1 MASAAPSFSSTK
13 ETTNYARLCRLLVDV
28 GTQALRDAFDR
39 IHPPSRLHGI
49 LASTSPAHPTLQSL
63 RKRKILNV
71 TQWGKLYPTI
81 PSSVSSASFDI
92 TLLMVLLRNI
102 CGLGAPASTGSWDIL
117 PPASDNSIEANI
129 ARIKYYRN
137 NVYGHATQASIDEPT
152 FDSLWLD
159 ISNAL
164 LALGSAASY
173 TSAISRL
180 KTECMDPDFE
190 EHYRELLKEWKKDD
204 DSTKDNFERL
214 EVGKKRTLCLAVPED
229 CYGMPPQLSVKPPK
243 LNDLPNTSKPWR
255 CADLPIDVLLL
266 TVEDCEFLSCFS
278 FLDQPFKSYNIE
290 VGPIYFGYTG
300 NADDQKKLKVALMKC
315 SKGAA
320 VPGGSLTAVKNAVRT
335 LRPKAVFSVG
345 TCSGLSSDKIKL
357 GDVVVSS
364 KLTTPAGFKTPV
376 SRHLGSLVRDAHC
389 GWIAPLENRDELEVK
404 VHCDGDILSQTQ
416 AVKCGWDDLHFQYP
430 EAIAVETEGEGVFA
444 AAYDEKVE
452 WVVVKGVASYVN
464 QTQLSRS
471 EWMSFASTM
480 AASVVANMLNDPVVF
495 QEWPH
500 CNQEMLKTQGVH
512 TQDQLKEIQEMQK
525 TQGVHTQDKL
535 KEFQETVIRKLE
547 THEVHSQGKLKEIQE
562 SFSEDICRA
571 KLQEHYKRTS
581 KVRTSSW
588 SRLSLVDIDQVYTR
602 LSVIQ
607 RQTTLAGSKQSEIA
621 HYSDL
626 FSPISKRNNPKRI
639 LVQGE
644 TGIGKSTFA
653 KRLAIDWAR
662 LGNTQTDDKQAA
674 VLERFKLVVFVN
686 LKEVSKCQSLKD
698 VIYNSG
704 LFARE
709 DKWLVEGL
717 LNYITNH
724 QYEVLLLLDG
734 YDEYHSGQESQIFDI
749 FSGKELRDCCVLM
762 TSRISKAGELQE
774 FQDLLAE
781 ITGFSDEDKL
791 TYITRQLGDKRDARD
806 LYDHLEEN
814 ELLGLAKVP
823 LLLLFF
829 CTLWKKKHSEGLSKA
844 KTSLYLKIVQHVLSH
859 NQGKNTSPRFSR
871 VEDNSEILNQIGKLA
886 LECLLND
893 DHIFPYGKLSSEV
906 LYEDSVVIGLLQVTE
921 FTESLQPTE
930 MVSFIHKSIQEFL
943 AAWYVTHKCI
953 PDGNLGLIEEHTQTL
968 ESCREFEN
976 VLRFICGLSDEGAA
990 KVFDHLKSVRIND
1003 PSLDISEE
1011 ISNEDHKY
1019 KPLIDVFGRHKDF
1032 SDLVFYCFEDVQSK
1046 ETLAKICVECF
1057 DGITVISEPPSC
1069 VALLFSG
1076 VNSWTFIF
1084 NPCFL
1089 FLKFKDALA
1098 TLYKV
1103 VETVNFLDAPMK
1115 ITENSENVPLGEF
1128 LRKFLDVECEEC
1140 GFSSILDIHDGD
1152 VSVYFRDLVLNCDAH
1167 ARLFTESAQAVALPC
1182 QSVSLVPQKT
1192 SLKFLST
1199 FISGMESNAMKDFGA
1214 VIKNCTHLMSI
1225 DVLQAE
1231 DSVCEFLQ
1239 QLPNPSKCDLKL
1251 TCKLM
1256 SKGTEEL
1263 AELLPSFEN
1272 ITGLCILFDEW
1283 CAEKAIMRLVSSITH
1298 KSLVHLS
1305 LLKIHLTPAVAAALG
1320 RSFQRLSSLQF
1331 LYLHGTGDSLNV
1343 EDMFAL
1349 FDRIDKDMPLKWL
1362 TFTNVSVSGSLSP
1375 LTRKL
1380 CFFPHLTWL
1389 DLEHLYLNENDLQDL
1404 EMSFSDVPNLHRLS
1418 LSGNALDH
1426 VQKPLASFLMKL
1438 GKIKYF
1444 NCIGCKLS
1452 RETLRILQEALPHLF
1467 IYSENSV
1474 VD

>member
-28 GTQALRDAFDR
+28 GTQALRDTFDR

-102 CGLGAPASTGSWDIL
+102 CGLGAPASTGSWDML

-152 FDSLWLD
+152 FHALWLD

-180 KTECMDPDFE
+180 KAECMDPDFE
-190 EHYRELLKEWKKDD
+190 EHYRELLKEWKKGD

-214 EVGKKRTLCLAVPED
+214 EVGKKRTLCLADPED

-320 VPGGSLTAVKNAVRT
+320 VPGGSLTAVKNAVRA

-376 SRHLGSLVRDAHC
+376 SRHLGNLVRHAHC

-404 VHCDGDILSQTQ
+404 VHCDSDILSQTQ

-444 AAYDEKVE
+444 AAYDENVE

-500 CNQEMLKTQGVH
+500 CNQEMLKTQGLH
-512 TQDQLKEIQEMQK
+512 TQD
-525 TQGVHTQDKL
+525 
-535 KEFQETVIRKLE
+535 
-547 THEVHSQGKLKEIQE
+547 KLKEIQE

-571 KLQEHYKRTS
+571 KLQEHYKKTS

-588 SRLSLVDIDQVYTR
+588 SRLSLVDIDQIYTR
-602 LSVIQ
+602 LRVIQ
-607 RQTTLAGSKQSEIA
+607 RETTLAGSKQSEMV

-626 FSPISKRNNPKRI
+626 FSPIGKGNNPKRI

-662 LGNTQTDDKQAA
+662 LGNTQTEDKQAA
-674 VLERFKLVVFVN
+674 VLGRFKLVVFVN

-698 VIYNSG
+698 VIYNSR

-717 LNYITNH
+717 LNYMTNH
-724 QYEVLLLLDG
+724 QDEVLLLLDG
-734 YDEYHSGQESQIFDI
+734 YDEYHRGQESQIFDI
-749 FSGKELRDCCVLM
+749 FSGNELRDCCVLI

-781 ITGFSDEDKL
+781 ITGFSKEDKL
-791 TYITRQLGDKRDARD
+791 TYLTRQLGDKRDARD

-814 ELLGLAKVP
+814 DLLDLAKVP

-829 CTLWKKKHSEGLSKA
+829 CTLRKMGQLEGLSKA
-844 KTSLYLKIVQHVLSH
+844 KTSLYLKIVQQVLSH
-859 NQGKNTSPRFSR
+859 NQGKNTPPRFST
-871 VEDNSEILNQIGKLA
+871 VEDNSEILNQIGMVA
-886 LECLLND
+886 LECLLDD
-893 DHIFPYGKLSSEV
+893 DHIFLCGKLSSEV
-906 LYEDSVVIGLLQVTE
+906 LCEESVVIGLLQVAE
-921 FTESLQPTE
+921 CTESLQPTE

-968 ESCREFEN
+968 KSCREFEN
-976 VLRFICGLSDEGAA
+976 VLLFVCGLSDEGAG

-1003 PSLDISEE
+1003 PSLDISEA
-1011 ISNEDHKY
+1011 IPDEDHKY
-1019 KPLIDVFGRHKDF
+1019 KPLDDVFLRHLQF
-1032 SDLVFYCFEDVQSK
+1032 NRLVFYCFEEVHSK
-1046 ETLAKICVECF
+1046 QELAKLCVDCF
-1057 DGITVISEPPSC
+1057 DGITVLMESPSYL
-1069 VALLFSG
+1069 ALLFSG

-1084 NPCFL
+1084 SPFEV
-1089 FLKFKDALA
+1089 FWYETSVA
-1098 TLYKV
+1098 TLHKV
-1103 VETVNFLDAPMK
+1103 VETVNCLDAPMK
-1115 ITENSENVPLGEF
+1115 ITEKCENVPLGIF
-1128 LRKFLDVECEEC
+1128 LRKFLAVECKMHC
-1140 GFSSILDIHDGD
+1140 SFSSILHIHDGD
-1152 VSVYFRDLVLNCDAH
+1152 VSFYFRDLDLRCAAH
-1167 ARLFTESAQAVALPC
+1167 ARLFTESAQPVALPC

-1199 FISGMESNAMKDFGA
+1199 FWCFKLSAMKDLGA

-1225 DVLQAE
+1225 DVRDAE

-1239 QLPNPSKCDLKL
+1239 QLPNPSKYDLKL

-1272 ITGLCILFDEW
+1272 ITELCIDFDRC

-1298 KSLVHLS
+1298 KSLVILE
-1305 LLKIHLTPAVAAALG
+1305 LLEIHLTPAVAAALG
-1320 RSFQRLSSLQF
+1320 LSLPRLSSLQRF
-1331 LYLHGTGDSLNV
+1331 SLFGTGDSLNV
-1343 EDMFAL
+1343 KDMLAL
-1349 FDRIDKDMPLKWL
+1349 FGRIDKEMPLVEL
-1362 TFTNVSVSGSLSP
+1362 ALADVSVSGSLSP

-1380 CFFPHLTWL
+1380 CFFPHLTHLALEYL
-1389 DLEHLYLNENDLQDL
+1389 DLNEDDLRDL
-1404 EMSFSDVPNLHRLS
+1404 ETSFSNVPNLHRLS

-1467 IYSENSV
+1467 IYSENSI

>member
-28 GTQALRDAFDR
+28 GTQALRDTFDR
-39 IHPPSRLHGI
+39 IHPPNRLHGI

-152 FDSLWLD
+152 FHALWLD

-180 KTECMDPDFE
+180 KTECMNPDFE
-190 EHYRELLKEWKKDD
+190 EHYRELLKEWKKGD

-214 EVGKKRTLCLAVPED
+214 EVGKKRKLCLAVPED

-243 LNDLPNTSKPWR
+243 LNDLPNTTKPWK

-300 NADDQKKLKVALMKC
+300 NAGDQKKLKVALMKC

-320 VPGGSLTAVKNAVRT
+320 VPGGSLTAVKNAVRA

-376 SRHLGSLVRDAHC
+376 SRHLGSLVRHAHC

-404 VHCDGDILSQTQ
+404 VHCDSDILSQTQ

-430 EAIAVETEGEGVFA
+430 EAIAVETEGE
-444 AAYDEKVE
+444 
-452 WVVVKGVASYVN
+452 
-464 QTQLSRS
+464 
-471 EWMSFASTM
+471 
-480 AASVVANMLNDPVVF
+480 
-495 QEWPH
+495 
-500 CNQEMLKTQGVH
+500 EML
-512 TQDQLKEIQEMQK
+512 K

-535 KEFQETVIRKLE
+535 KE
-547 THEVHSQGKLKEIQE
+547 IQE
-562 SFSEDICRA
+562 SFSEEICRA
-571 KLQEHYKRTS
+571 KLEEHYKKTS
-581 KVRTSSW
+581 KVRTSVW
-588 SRLSLVDIDQVYTR
+588 SRSSLVDIDQVFTR
-602 LSVIQ
+602 LCVTQ
-607 RQTTLAGSKQSEIA
+607 METTSAGSKQSEVA

-626 FSPISKRNNPKRI
+626 FTPIGNGNNPKRI

-662 LGNTQTDDKQAA
+662 LGNTQTEDKQAA
-674 VLERFKLVVFVN
+674 VLRRFKLVVFVD
-686 LKEVSKCQSLKD
+686 LKEVSKCKSLKD
-698 VIYNSG
+698 VIYNSK

-717 LNYITNH
+717 LSYITNH
-724 QYEVLLLLDG
+724 QDEVLLLLDG

-749 FSGKELRDCCVLM
+749 ISGKELRDCCVLI

-781 ITGFSDEDKL
+781 ITGFSEEDKL
-791 TYITRQLGDKRDARD
+791 TYITRQLGDKRDARH
-806 LYDHLEEN
+806 LYDHLKEN
-814 ELLGLAKVP
+814 KLKDLAKVP

-829 CTLWKKKHSEGLSKA
+829 CTLWKKEQSDGFSKS
-844 KTSLYLKIVQHVLSH
+844 KTNLYSKIVQHVLSH
-859 NQGKNTSPRFSR
+859 NQGKNIPPRFSR
-871 VEDNSEILNQIGKLA
+871 VEDNSEILNQIGKVA

-906 LYEDSVVIGLLQVTE
+906 LCEESVVIGLLQVTE
-921 FTESLQPTE
+921 CTESLQPTE
-930 MVSFIHKSIQEFL
+930 MVSFIHKSVQEFL

-968 ESCREFEN
+968 KNCRAFEN
-976 VLRFICGLSDEGAA
+976 VFRFICGLSDEGAG

-1003 PSLDISEE
+1003 PSLDISEA
-1011 ISNEDHKY
+1011 IPDEDHKY
-1019 KPLIDVFGRHKDF
+1019 KPLDDVFERLEHF

-1046 ETLAKICVECF
+1046 ETLAKLCVNCF
-1057 DGITVISEPPSC
+1057 SGITVLREPPFYLQ
-1069 VALLFSG
+1069 LLFSG

-1084 NPCFL
+1084 GPCEL
-1089 FLKFKDALA
+1089 RWLIHIVVS

-1103 VETVNFLDAPMK
+1103 VETLNCLDATIK
-1115 ITENSENVPLGEF
+1115 LNENSENVPLGVF
-1128 LRKFLDVECEEC
+1128 LRKVLDVDCINC
-1140 GFSSILDIHDGD
+1140 GFTSILHIHDGD
-1152 VSVYFRDLVLNCDAH
+1152 VNVHFIDLTLACDAH
-1167 ARLFTESAQAVALPC
+1167 ARLFIESAQAAALPC
-1182 QSVSLVPQKT
+1182 QSANLVPGKT
-1192 SLKFLST
+1192 CLQFLST
-1199 FISGMESNAMKDFGA
+1199 FRYVGHSAIKYLGT
-1214 VIKNCTHLMSI
+1214 VLKNCTHLMRI
-1225 DVLQAE
+1225 DVELG
-1231 DSVCEFLQ
+1231 
-1239 QLPNPSKCDLKL
+1239 NPSECESLELDRSW
-1251 TCKLM
+1251 M
-1256 SKGTEEL
+1256 SEGAEEL
-1263 AELLPSFEN
+1263 AKLLPSFEN
-1272 ITGLCILFDEW
+1272 ITELCIMFFGCCTE
-1283 CAEKAIMRLVSSITH
+1283 EAIMRLVSSVTH
-1298 KSLVHLS
+1298 KSLINLS
-1305 LLKIHLTPAVAAALG
+1305 LAQIPLTPAVAAALG
-1320 RSFQRLSSLQF
+1320 FLLPRLSSLQEIR
-1331 LYLHGTGDSLNV
+1331 LVGTDDTSLNV
-1343 EDMFAL
+1343 EDMLAL
-1349 FDRIDKDMPLKWL
+1349 FGRIDKAMPLKL
-1362 TFTNVSVSGSLSP
+1362 LKFSNVSVGGSLAP

-1380 CFFPHLTWL
+1380 SFFPHLTILNLGYL
-1389 DLEHLYLNENDLQDL
+1389 DLNECDQQDL
-1404 EMSFSDVPNLHRLS
+1404 ETSFSHLPNLEILS

-1426 VQKPLASFLMKL
+1426 LQKPLTSFLMKL
-1438 GKIKYF
+1438 GKIKEF
-1444 NCIGCKLS
+1444 HCWNCNLS
-1452 RETLRILQEALPHLF
+1452 EKTLSNLKRALPHLF
-1467 IYSENSV
+1467 ISSEIIFL
-1474 VD
+1474 

>member
-1 MASAAPSFSSTK
+1 MGSCASIRQRGPQ
-13 ETTNYARLCRLLVDV
+13 
-28 GTQALRDAFDR
+28 GTRQSWTRR
-39 IHPPSRLHGI
+39 QPPSMSTDN
-49 LASTSPAHPTLQSL
+49 ASQ
-63 RKRKILNV
+63 
-71 TQWGKLYPTI
+71 
-81 PSSVSSASFDI
+81 
-92 TLLMVLLRNI
+92 
-102 CGLGAPASTGSWDIL
+102 
-117 PPASDNSIEANI
+117 
-129 ARIKYYRN
+129 
-137 NVYGHATQASIDEPT
+137 
-152 FDSLWLD
+152 
-159 ISNAL
+159 
-164 LALGSAASY
+164 
-173 TSAISRL
+173 
-180 KTECMDPDFE
+180 DPDFSDAAHGNAE
-190 EHYRELLKEWKKDD
+190 
-204 DSTKDNFERL
+204 DSVPSSS
-214 EVGKKRTLCLAVPED
+214 VGKKRTLCLAVPED
-229 CYGMPPQLSVKPPK
+229 CYVMPPQLSVKPPK

-278 FLDQPFKSYNIE
+278 FLEQPFRSYKIE

-320 VPGGSLTAVKNAVRT
+320 VPGGSLIVVKNAVRT

-364 KLTTPAGFKTPV
+364 KLTTSAGFKTPV

-404 VHCDGDILSQTQ
+404 VHCDSDILSQTQ
-416 AVKCGWDDLHFQYP
+416 AVKCGWDDQYP

-464 QTQLSRS
+464 QTQLLRS

-500 CNQEMLKTQGVH
+500 CNQEILRTHGVH
-512 TQDQLKEIQEMQK
+512 TRD
-525 TQGVHTQDKL
+525 
-535 KEFQETVIRKLE
+535 
-547 THEVHSQGKLKEIQE
+547 KLKEIQE
-562 SFSEDICRA
+562 SSFGEEICRA
-571 KLQEHYKRTS
+571 KLQEHYIKTS
-581 KVRTSSW
+581 KVRTSVW
-588 SRLSLVDIDQVYTR
+588 SRSSLVDIDQVYTR
-602 LSVIQ
+602 LSVTQ
-607 RQTTLAGSKQSEIA
+607 RETTLTGSKQKKMA

-626 FSPISKRNNPKRI
+626 FTPIGKGINPKRI

-662 LGNTQTDDKQAA
+662 LDDTHTEDKQAA
-674 VLERFKLVVFVN
+674 VLRRFKLVVFVD

-859 NQGKNTSPRFSR
+859 NQGKNTFPHFSTI
-871 VEDNSEILNQIGKLA
+871 EDNSEILSQIGKLA

-968 ESCREFEN
+968 KSCREFEN

-1003 PSLDISEE
+1003 PSLDISEK

-1019 KPLIDVFGRHKDF
+1019 KPLDDVFARHEYF

-1057 DGITVISEPPSC
+1057 DGITVISEPPSH

-1115 ITENSENVPLGEF
+1115 ITENSENVPLGVF
-1128 LRKFLDVECEEC
+1128 LRKFLEVECEMC
-1140 GFSSILDIHDGD
+1140 DFSSILHIHDGD
-1152 VSVYFRDLVLNCDAH
+1152 VSVYFRELDLNCAAH

-1199 FISGMESNAMKDFGA
+1199 FCSFGLSAMRDLVA
-1214 VIKNCTHLMSI
+1214 VIKNCTHLMRIIVSVR
-1225 DVLQAE
+1225 DAE

-1239 QLPNPSKCDLKL
+1239 QLPNPSKCDLEL
-1251 TCKLM
+1251 SCKLM

-1263 AELLPSFEN
+1263 PELLQSFEN
-1272 ITGLCILFDEW
+1272 ITGLCISFDEW

-1380 CFFPHLTWL
+1380 CFFPHLRWL
-1389 DLEHLYLNENDLQDL
+1389 ALNSLDLNENDLQDL
-1404 EMSFSDVPNLHRLS
+1404 ETSFSNVPNLHRLN

-1444 NCIGCKLS
+1444 DCMACKLS
-1452 RETLRILQEALPHLF
+1452 GETLRILQEALPHLF
-1467 IYSENSV
+1467 IYSENSI

>member
-1 MASAAPSFSSTK
+1 MKEQASKPS
-13 ETTNYARLCRLLVDV
+13 V
-28 GTQALRDAFDR
+28 
-39 IHPPSRLHGI
+39 
-49 LASTSPAHPTLQSL
+49 
-63 RKRKILNV
+63 
-71 TQWGKLYPTI
+71 
-81 PSSVSSASFDI
+81 
-92 TLLMVLLRNI
+92 
-102 CGLGAPASTGSWDIL
+102 IL
-117 PPASDNSIEANI
+117 PKRDKDFLLHVE
-129 ARIKYYRN
+129 RN
-137 NVYGHATQASIDEPT
+137 
-152 FDSLWLD
+152 
-159 ISNAL
+159 
-164 LALGSAASY
+164 
-173 TSAISRL
+173 
-180 KTECMDPDFE
+180 
-190 EHYRELLKEWKKDD
+190 
-204 DSTKDNFERL
+204 
-214 EVGKKRTLCLAVPED
+214 VGR
-229 CYGMPPQLSVKPPK
+229 
-243 LNDLPNTSKPWR
+243 NDYFPFYL
-255 CADLPIDVLLL
+255 
-266 TVEDCEFLSCFS
+266 FFS
-278 FLDQPFKSYNIE
+278 WS
-290 VGPIYFGYTG
+290 
-300 NADDQKKLKVALMKC
+300 
-315 SKGAA
+315 
-320 VPGGSLTAVKNAVRT
+320 
-335 LRPKAVFSVG
+335 
-345 TCSGLSSDKIKL
+345 
-357 GDVVVSS
+357 
-364 KLTTPAGFKTPV
+364 
-376 SRHLGSLVRDAHC
+376 
-389 GWIAPLENRDELEVK
+389 
-404 VHCDGDILSQTQ
+404 
-416 AVKCGWDDLHFQYP
+416 
-430 EAIAVETEGEGVFA
+430 
-444 AAYDEKVE
+444 
-452 WVVVKGVASYVN
+452 
-464 QTQLSRS
+464 
-471 EWMSFASTM
+471 
-480 AASVVANMLNDPVVF
+480 
-495 QEWPH
+495 
-500 CNQEMLKTQGVH
+500 
-512 TQDQLKEIQEMQK
+512 
-525 TQGVHTQDKL
+525 
-535 KEFQETVIRKLE
+535 
-547 THEVHSQGKLKEIQE
+547 E
-562 SFSEDICRA
+562 SFSVEICRT
-571 KLQEHYKRTS
+571 KLQEHYKKTS
-581 KVRTSSW
+581 KVRTSVW
-588 SRLSLVDIDQVYTR
+588 SRSSLVDIDQVYTR
-602 LSVIQ
+602 LCVIQ
-607 RQTTLAGSKQSEIA
+607 RETTLAGSKQSKMA

-626 FSPISKRNNPKRI
+626 FSPIGNGNNPKRI
-639 LVQGE
+639 LLQGE

-662 LGNTQTDDKQAA
+662 LGNTETEDKQAA
-674 VLERFKLVVFVN
+674 VLRRFKLVVFVN
-686 LKEVSKCQSLKD
+686 LKEVSKCQSLKG
-698 VIYNSG
+698 VIDNSR

-717 LNYITNH
+717 LSYITNH
-724 QYEVLLLLDG
+724 QDKVLLLLDG

-844 KTSLYLKIVQHVLSH
+844 KTSLYLKIVQHVLSY

-921 FTESLQPTE
+921 CTESLQPTE

-990 KVFDHLKSVRIND
+990 KVFEYLKSVRIND

-1019 KPLIDVFGRHKDF
+1019 KPLNDVFGRHKYF
-1032 SDLVFYCFEDVQSK
+1032 SNLVFYCFEDVQSK

-1057 DGITVISEPPSC
+1057 DGITVISEPPSH

-1084 NPCFL
+1084 NPCL
-1089 FLKFKDALA
+1089 MSLKFKDALA

-1115 ITENSENVPLGEF
+1115 ITENSENVPLGVF
-1128 LRKFLDVECEEC
+1128 LRKFLDVECKKHC
-1140 GFSSILDIHDGD
+1140 RFSSILHIHDGD
-1152 VSVYFRDLVLNCDAH
+1152 VSVYFRDLVLRCAAH

-1182 QSVSLVPQKT
+1182 QSVSLVPRKT

-1199 FISGMESNAMKDFGA
+1199 FCWFGLSAMKDVGA

-1225 DVLQAE
+1225 NVPDAE

-1239 QLPNPSKCDLKL
+1239 QLPNPSKCNLKL

-1272 ITGLCILFDEW
+1272 ITKLCISFDRC
-1283 CAEKAIMRLVSSITH
+1283 CAENAIMRLVSSITH
-1298 KSLVHLS
+1298 KSLGYLS
-1305 LLKIHLTPAVAAALG
+1305 LLEIHLTPAVAAALG
-1320 RSFQRLSSLQF
+1320 LLFQRLSSLRH
-1331 LYLHGTGDSLNV
+1331 LCLGGKGDTSLNV
-1343 EDMFAL
+1343 EDMLAL
-1349 FDRIDKDMPLKWL
+1349 FGRIDKDMPLESL
-1362 TFTNVSVSGSLSP
+1362 TFSNVSVSGSLNP

-1380 CFFPHLTWL
+1380 LFFPHLTRL
-1389 DLEHLYLNENDLQDL
+1389 DLECLDLDEYDLQDL
-1404 EMSFSDVPNLHRLS
+1404 ETSFSDTPNLLGLS
-1418 LSGNALDH
+1418 LIGNALDH
-1426 VQKPLASFLMKL
+1426 LQKPLASFLMKL

-1444 NCIGCKLS
+1444 NCISCKLS
-1452 RETLRILQEALPHLF
+1452 GETLRILQEALPHLYIF
-1467 IYSENSV
+1467 SENSI

>member
-28 GTQALRDAFDR
+28 GTQALRDTFDR

-102 CGLGAPASTGSWDIL
+102 CGLGAPASTGSWDML

-152 FDSLWLD
+152 FHALWLD

-180 KTECMDPDFE
+180 KAECMDPDFE
-190 EHYRELLKEWKKDD
+190 EHYRELLKEWKKGD

-214 EVGKKRTLCLAVPED
+214 EVGKKRTLCLADPED

-320 VPGGSLTAVKNAVRT
+320 VPGGSLTAVKNAVRA

-376 SRHLGSLVRDAHC
+376 SRHLGNLVRHAHC

-404 VHCDGDILSQTQ
+404 VHCDSDILSQTQ

-444 AAYDEKVE
+444 AAYDENVE

-500 CNQEMLKTQGVH
+500 CNQEMLKTQGLH
-512 TQDQLKEIQEMQK
+512 TQD
-525 TQGVHTQDKL
+525 
-535 KEFQETVIRKLE
+535 
-547 THEVHSQGKLKEIQE
+547 KLKEIQE
-562 SFSEDICRA
+562 SFSEEICRA
-571 KLQEHYKRTS
+571 KLEEHYKTTS
-581 KVRTSSW
+581 KVRTSAW
-588 SRLSLVDIDQVYTR
+588 SRLSLVDINQVYTR
-602 LSVIQ
+602 LRVIQ
-607 RQTTLAGSKQSEIA
+607 METTSAGSKQSEVA

-626 FSPISKRNNPKRI
+626 FSPIGNGNNPKRI

-662 LGNTQTDDKQAA
+662 LGNTQTEDKKAA
-674 VLERFKLVVFVN
+674 VLGRFKLVVFVN

-698 VIYNSG
+698 VIYNSR

-724 QYEVLLLLDG
+724 QNQVLLLLDG
-734 YDEYHSGQESQIFDI
+734 YDEYHSGQESQIVDI
-749 FSGKELRDCCVLM
+749 FSGKELRDCCVLI

-781 ITGFSDEDKL
+781 IIGFSEEDKL
-791 TYITRQLGDKRDARD
+791 TYISRQLGDERDARD
-806 LYDHLEEN
+806 LYLHLVKN
-814 ELLGLAKVP
+814 GLLDLAKVP

-829 CTLWKKKHSEGLSKA
+829 CTLWKKEQSEGFSKA

-859 NQGKNTSPRFSR
+859 NQGKNTPPRFSR
-871 VEDNSEILNQIGKLA
+871 VGDNSEILNQIGKLA

-893 DHIFPYGKLSSEV
+893 DHVFPYGKLSSEV

-921 FTESLQPTE
+921 CTESLQPTE

-990 KVFDHLKSVRIND
+990 KVFDHLKSVKIND

-1019 KPLIDVFGRHKDF
+1019 KPLDDVFEKLEYF
-1032 SDLVFYCFEDVQSK
+1032 SDLVFYCFEDVRSK
-1046 ETLAKICVECF
+1046 ETLAKVCVECF
-1057 DGITVISEPPSC
+1057 GGITVLREPPSH

-1084 NPCFL
+1084 SPCKL
-1089 FLKFKDALA
+1089 FLKFKDAFA
-1098 TLYKV
+1098 TLNKV
-1103 VETVNFLDAPMK
+1103 VETVNCLDAPMK
-1115 ITENSENVPLGEF
+1115 ITENSENVPLGAF
-1128 LRKFLDVECEEC
+1128 LRKFLDVECKQHC
-1140 GFSSILDIHDGD
+1140 RFSSILDIHDGD
-1152 VSVYFRDLVLNCDAH
+1152 VSFYFRDLVLSCAAH

-1182 QSVSLVPQKT
+1182 QPVSLVPQKT

-1199 FISGMESNAMKDFGA
+1199 FRCFGLSAIKDLGA
-1214 VIKNCTHLMSI
+1214 VIKNCNHLMSI
-1225 DVLQAE
+1225 KVQDRE

-1251 TCKLM
+1251 TCERM
-1256 SKGTEEL
+1256 SKKAEEL
-1263 AELLPSFEN
+1263 GELLPSFEN
-1272 ITGLCILFDEW
+1272 ITEFRISFERC
-1283 CAEKAIMRLVSSITH
+1283 CAEKASVRLVSSITH
-1298 KSLVHLS
+1298 KSLIDLALIKMHV
-1305 LLKIHLTPAVAAALG
+1305 TPAVAAALG
-1320 RSFQRLSSLQF
+1320 LSLPRLSSLQS
-1331 LYLHGTGDSLNV
+1331 LYLHGTCDSLNV
-1343 EDMFAL
+1343 EDMAAL
-1349 FDRIDKDMPLKWL
+1349 FGRIDKDMPLELL
-1362 TFTNVSVSGSLSP
+1362 TFNNVSVSGSLTP

-1380 CFFPHLTWL
+1380 CFFPHLTLLNL
-1389 DLEHLYLNENDLQDL
+1389 DDLDLNENDLQDL
-1404 EMSFSDVPNLHRLS
+1404 ETSASAIPNLHRLS
-1418 LSGNALDH
+1418 LNGNAMGHL
-1426 VQKPLASFLMKL
+1426 QKPLASFLMKL
-1438 GKIKYF
+1438 GKIEYF
-1444 NCIGCKLS
+1444 DCIGCKLS
-1452 RETLRILQEALPHLF
+1452 GETLRILQEALPHLS
-1467 IYSENSV
+1467 ISSENSI

>member
-1 MASAAPSFSSTK
+1 
-13 ETTNYARLCRLLVDV
+13 
-28 GTQALRDAFDR
+28 
-39 IHPPSRLHGI
+39 
-49 LASTSPAHPTLQSL
+49 
-63 RKRKILNV
+63 
-71 TQWGKLYPTI
+71 
-81 PSSVSSASFDI
+81 
-92 TLLMVLLRNI
+92 
-102 CGLGAPASTGSWDIL
+102 
-117 PPASDNSIEANI
+117 
-129 ARIKYYRN
+129 
-137 NVYGHATQASIDEPT
+137 
-152 FDSLWLD
+152 
-159 ISNAL
+159 
-164 LALGSAASY
+164 
-173 TSAISRL
+173 
-180 KTECMDPDFE
+180 
-190 EHYRELLKEWKKDD
+190 
-204 DSTKDNFERL
+204 
-214 EVGKKRTLCLAVPED
+214 
-229 CYGMPPQLSVKPPK
+229 MPPQLSVKPPK

-278 FLDQPFKSYNIE
+278 FLEQPFRSYKIE

-320 VPGGSLTAVKNAVRT
+320 VPGGSLIVVKNAVRT

-364 KLTTPAGFKTPV
+364 KLTTSAGFKTPV

-404 VHCDGDILSQTQ
+404 VHCDSDILSQTQ
-416 AVKCGWDDLHFQYP
+416 AVKCGWDDQYP

-464 QTQLSRS
+464 QTQLLRS

-500 CNQEMLKTQGVH
+500 CNQEMLKTQG
-512 TQDQLKEIQEMQK
+512 L
-525 TQGVHTQDKL
+525 
-535 KEFQETVIRKLE
+535 
-547 THEVHSQGKLKEIQE
+547 HSQDKLKEIQE
-562 SFSEDICRA
+562 SFSEEIYRA
-571 KLQEHYKRTS
+571 KLQEHYKKTS

-588 SRLSLVDIDQVYTR
+588 SRLSLVDIDQIYTR
-602 LSVIQ
+602 LRVIQ
-607 RQTTLAGSKQSEIA
+607 RETTLAGSKQSEMT

-626 FSPISKRNNPKRI
+626 FSPIGNGNNPKRI

-662 LGNTQTDDKQAA
+662 LGNTQTEDKQAA
-674 VLERFKLVVFVN
+674 VLGRFKLVVFVN

-698 VIYNSG
+698 VIYNSK

-717 LNYITNH
+717 LSYITNH
-724 QYEVLLLLDG
+724 QDEVLLLLDG
-734 YDEYHSGQESQIFDI
+734 YDEYHSGEKSQIFDI
-749 FSGKELRDCCVLM
+749 FSGKELRDCCVLL

-781 ITGFSDEDKL
+781 ITGFSEEDKV
-791 TYITRQLGDKRDARD
+791 TYITRQLGDARD
-806 LYDHLEEN
+806 LYHHLKEN
-814 ELLGLAKVP
+814 KLKDLAKVP

-829 CTLWKKKHSEGLSKA
+829 CTLWKKEQSDGFSKS
-844 KTSLYLKIVQHVLSH
+844 KTNLYSKIVQHVLSH
-859 NQGKNTSPRFSR
+859 NQGKNTPPRFST
-871 VEDNSEILNQIGKLA
+871 VEDNSEILSQIGKVA

-906 LYEDSVVIGLLQVTE
+906 LCEESVVIGLLQVTE
-921 FTESLQPTE
+921 CTESLQPTE
-930 MVSFIHKSIQEFL
+930 MVSFIHKSVQEFL

-968 ESCREFEN
+968 KSCLDFEN

-1019 KPLIDVFGRHKDF
+1019 KPLNDVFGGHKYV

-1046 ETLAKICVECF
+1046 ETLAKFCVECF
-1057 DGITVISEPPSC
+1057 GGITVISKPRSHVE
-1069 VALLFSG
+1069 LLFSG

-1084 NPCFL
+1084 KHSL
-1089 FLKFKDALA
+1089 SFLKFKDSLA

-1103 VETVNFLDAPMK
+1103 VETVNFLNAPMK
-1115 ITENSENVPLGEF
+1115 ITEKNVPPGVF
-1128 LRKFLDVECEEC
+1128 LRKFLDVECKMNC
-1140 GFSSILDIHDGD
+1140 CFSSILDIHDGD
-1152 VSVYFRDLVLNCDAH
+1152 VSVYFRDLDLGCAVH
-1167 ARLFTESAQAVALPC
+1167 ARLFTERAQAVALPC

-1199 FISGMESNAMKDFGA
+1199 FHCFGLSAMKDVGA
-1214 VIKNCTHLMSI
+1214 VIKNCTHLMRI
-1225 DVLQAE
+1225 VVNGRHAE

-1251 TCKLM
+1251 NCKLM

-1263 AELLPSFEN
+1263 AKLLPSFEN
-1272 ITGLCILFDEW
+1272 ITELCIYCDRC
-1283 CAEKAIMRLVSSITH
+1283 CAEKASVRLVSSIAH
-1298 KSLVHLS
+1298 KSLIDLA
-1305 LLKIHLTPAVAAALG
+1305 LLEIHLTPAVAAALG
-1320 RSFQRLSSLQF
+1320 LLFQRLSSLQS

-1349 FDRIDKDMPLKWL
+1349 FGRIDKDMPLESL
-1362 TFTNVSVSGSLSP
+1362 TFSHVSVSGSLTP

-1380 CFFPHLTWL
+1380 CFFPHLRWL
-1389 DLEHLYLNENDLQDL
+1389 ALNSLDLNENDLQDL
-1404 EMSFSDVPNLHRLS
+1404 ETSFSNVPNVNNLN

-1426 VQKPLASFLMKL
+1426 LQKPLASFLMKL
-1438 GKIKYF
+1438 GKIEYF
-1444 NCIGCKLS
+1444 VCRGCKLS
-1452 RETLRILQEALPHLF
+1452 RKTLRILQEALPHLS
-1467 IYSENSV
+1467 ISSENSIFY
-1474 VD
+1474 

>member
-1 MASAAPSFSSTK
+1 MASVAPSFSSTK
-13 ETTNYARLCRLLVDV
+13 ERTNYARLCRLLVDV
-28 GTQALRDAFDR
+28 GTQVVRDTFDR
-39 IHPPSRLHGI
+39 IHPPSCLHWI
-49 LASTSPAHPTLQSL
+49 LAGKLPTLQSL

-71 TQWGKLYPTI
+71 TQWGRLFPAI
-81 PSSVSSASFDI
+81 SSSVSSASFDI
-92 TLLMVLLRNI
+92 TLLVVLLRNI
-102 CGLGAPASTGSWDIL
+102 CGLSAPASTGSWDIL
-117 PPASDNSIEANI
+117 PHASDNSIEANI

-137 NVYGHATQASIDEPT
+137 NVYGHATQASVDEPT
-152 FDSLWLD
+152 FQALWLE

-180 KTECMDPDFE
+180 KTDCMDPDVE
-190 EHYRELLKEWKKDD
+190 ERYRELLKEWKKDD
-204 DSTKDNFERL
+204 DSTKDKL
-214 EVGKKRTLCLAVPED
+214 E
-229 CYGMPPQLSVKPPK
+229 QL
-243 LNDLPNTSKPWR
+243 
-255 CADLPIDVLLL
+255 
-266 TVEDCEFLSCFS
+266 E
-278 FLDQPFKSYNIE
+278 
-290 VGPIYFGYTG
+290 
-300 NADDQKKLKVALMKC
+300 
-315 SKGAA
+315 
-320 VPGGSLTAVKNAVRT
+320 
-335 LRPKAVFSVG
+335 
-345 TCSGLSSDKIKL
+345 
-357 GDVVVSS
+357 
-364 KLTTPAGFKTPV
+364 
-376 SRHLGSLVRDAHC
+376 
-389 GWIAPLENRDELEVK
+389 
-404 VHCDGDILSQTQ
+404 
-416 AVKCGWDDLHFQYP
+416 
-430 EAIAVETEGEGVFA
+430 
-444 AAYDEKVE
+444 
-452 WVVVKGVASYVN
+452 
-464 QTQLSRS
+464 
-471 EWMSFASTM
+471 
-480 AASVVANMLNDPVVF
+480 
-495 QEWPH
+495 
-500 CNQEMLKTQGVH
+500 EMLKTQGVH

-535 KEFQETVIRKLE
+535 KEIQETVIRKLE

-588 SRLSLVDIDQVYTR
+588 SRLSLVDIDQAYTR
-602 LSVIQ
+602 LCVIQ
-607 RQTTLAGSKQSEIA
+607 RQTTSAGSKQSEVA

-626 FSPISKRNNPKRI
+626 FSPIGNGNNPKRI

-662 LGNTQTDDKQAA
+662 LGNTQTEDKQAA
-674 VLERFKLVVFVN
+674 VLGRFKLVVFVN

-698 VIYNSG
+698 VIYNSR

-717 LNYITNH
+717 LNYMTNH
-724 QYEVLLLLDG
+724 QDEVLLLLDG

-1057 DGITVISEPPSC
+1057 DGITVILEPPSH

-1084 NPCFL
+1084 NPCLMF
-1089 FLKFKDALA
+1089 FKFKAALA

-1115 ITENSENVPLGEF
+1115 ITENSENVPFGVF
-1128 LRKFLDVECEEC
+1128 LRKFLDVECKMHC
-1140 GFSSILDIHDGD
+1140 HFSSILDIHDGD

-1199 FISGMESNAMKDFGA
+1199 FISGMESNAMKDFVA

-1256 SKGTEEL
+1256 SKGTEDL
-1263 AELLPSFEN
+1263 AEL
-1272 ITGLCILFDEW
+1272 
-1283 CAEKAIMRLVSSITH
+1283 KH
-1298 KSLVHLS
+1298 SL
-1305 LLKIHLTPAVAAALG
+1305 G
-1320 RSFQRLSSLQF
+1320 
-1331 LYLHGTGDSLNV
+1331 
-1343 EDMFAL
+1343 
-1349 FDRIDKDMPLKWL
+1349 
-1362 TFTNVSVSGSLSP
+1362 
-1375 LTRKL
+1375 
-1380 CFFPHLTWL
+1380 
-1389 DLEHLYLNENDLQDL
+1389 
-1404 EMSFSDVPNLHRLS
+1404 
-1418 LSGNALDH
+1418 
-1426 VQKPLASFLMKL
+1426 
-1438 GKIKYF
+1438 
-1444 NCIGCKLS
+1444 
-1452 RETLRILQEALPHLF
+1452 ETLLFVLP
-1467 IYSENSV
+1467 
-1474 VD
+1474 

>member
-1 MASAAPSFSSTK
+1 
-13 ETTNYARLCRLLVDV
+13 
-28 GTQALRDAFDR
+28 
-39 IHPPSRLHGI
+39 
-49 LASTSPAHPTLQSL
+49 
-63 RKRKILNV
+63 
-71 TQWGKLYPTI
+71 
-81 PSSVSSASFDI
+81 
-92 TLLMVLLRNI
+92 
-102 CGLGAPASTGSWDIL
+102 
-117 PPASDNSIEANI
+117 
-129 ARIKYYRN
+129 
-137 NVYGHATQASIDEPT
+137 
-152 FDSLWLD
+152 
-159 ISNAL
+159 
-164 LALGSAASY
+164 
-173 TSAISRL
+173 
-180 KTECMDPDFE
+180 
-190 EHYRELLKEWKKDD
+190 
-204 DSTKDNFERL
+204 
-214 EVGKKRTLCLAVPED
+214 
-229 CYGMPPQLSVKPPK
+229 MPPQLSVKPPK

-300 NADDQKKLKVALMKC
+300 NAGDQKKLKVALMKC
-315 SKGAA
+315 FKGAA
-320 VPGGSLTAVKNAVRT
+320 VPWGSLTAVKNAVRA

-404 VHCDGDILSQTQ
+404 VHCDSDILSQTQ

-452 WVVVKGVASYVN
+452 WVVVKGVASFVN

-512 TQDQLKEIQEMQK
+512 TQD
-525 TQGVHTQDKL
+525 
-535 KEFQETVIRKLE
+535 
-547 THEVHSQGKLKEIQE
+547 KLKEIQE
-562 SFSEDICRA
+562 SFSEEIYRA
-571 KLQEHYKRTS
+571 KLQEHYKKTS

-588 SRLSLVDIDQVYTR
+588 SRLSLVDIDQIYTR
-602 LSVIQ
+602 LRVIQ
-607 RQTTLAGSKQSEIA
+607 RETTLAGSKQSEMA

-626 FSPISKRNNPKRI
+626 FSPISKGNNPKRI

-674 VLERFKLVVFVN
+674 VLRRFKLVVFVH

-698 VIYNSG
+698 VIYNSK

-724 QYEVLLLLDG
+724 QDEVLLLLDG

-749 FSGKELRDCCVLM
+749 FSGKELRDCCVLI
-762 TSRISKAGELQE
+762 TSRISKADELQE

-1057 DGITVISEPPSC
+1057 DGITVISEPPSH

-1084 NPCFL
+1084 NPCL
-1089 FLKFKDALA
+1089 MFLKFKDALA

-1103 VETVNFLDAPMK
+1103 VQAVNFLDAPMK
-1115 ITENSENVPLGEF
+1115 ITENSENVPLGVF
-1128 LRKFLDVECEEC
+1128 LRKFFDVECERMC
-1140 GFSSILDIHDGD
+1140 HFSSILHIHDGD
-1152 VSVYFRDLVLNCDAH
+1152 VSVYFRDLNLSCDAH

-1199 FISGMESNAMKDFGA
+1199 FRCFGLSAMKDVGA

-1225 DVLQAE
+1225 DVQDSE

-1239 QLPNPSKCDLKL
+1239 QLPNPSKCDLHL
-1251 TCKLM
+1251 DCHLI
-1256 SKGTEEL
+1256 SKGAEEL

-1272 ITGLCILFDEW
+1272 ITELFISFDW
-1283 CAEKAIMRLVSSITH
+1283 GFSEKASMRLVSSIAH
-1298 KSLVHLS
+1298 KSLIDLA
-1305 LLKIHLTPAVAAALG
+1305 LLEIHLTPAVAAALG
-1320 RSFQRLSSLQF
+1320 LLFQRLSSLQS

-1343 EDMFAL
+1343 EDMLAL
-1349 FDRIDKDMPLKWL
+1349 FGRIDKDMPLEAL
-1362 TFTNVSVSGSLSP
+1362 TFSNVSVSGSLSP

-1380 CFFPHLTWL
+1380 CFFPHLRHLSLKYL
-1389 DLEHLYLNENDLQDL
+1389 DLNEDDLQDL
-1404 EMSFSDVPNLHRLS
+1404 ETSFSNVPNVKRLN

-1426 VQKPLASFLMKL
+1426 LQKPLASFLMKL

-1444 NCIGCKLS
+1444 HCIGCKLS
-1452 RETLRILQEALPHLF
+1452 GETLRILQEALPHLS
-1467 IYSENSV
+1467 ISSENSI